1 MGENRERFLDIAKG
15 IAIICIV
22 LLHVE
27 DGVIPTSLNTFI
39 GSFMISMFYI
49 TTGWLDGYRREPL
62 PLRELVRKRWQQLA
76 VPYFWWSIIIFS
88 FDLILYIFGYYDTY
102 FIGRELYK
110 TLTLR
115 GIGTLWF
122 LPALFGGEIIWNVIR
137 RSRYPWVIGLLSL
150 VATLMLEALYLH
162 MFGGATDSITKII
175 EAPFRT
181 IYNVLGAWPGI
192 ASGFLLHRLLVRLK
206 WEHWSRWL
214 YGFFGGLFTA
224 FGYWCANY
232 WPFSFCWR
240 IAAPIMGPIG
250 VLLLSMAMGNIRYAN
265 YFNYWGRNSM
275 ALMVT
280 HYSIVMVIC
289 EIFNKFLFNEP
300 YIHGYPA
307 FIYFIAIMIV
317 EYFICEIITRKFPIL
332 LGKSLQHY
340 E

>member
-62 PLRELVRKRWQQLA
+62 PLRELVRKRWRQLA
-76 VPYFWWSIIIFS
+76 VPYFWWSVIIFS

-162 MFGGATDSITKII
+162 IFGGATDSITKII

-181 IYNVLGAWPGI
+181 MYNVLGAWPGI
-192 ASGFLLHRLLVRLK
+192 ASGFLLHRLLVRFK
-206 WEHWSRWL
+206 WKHWSRWL
-214 YGFFGGLFTA
+214 YGFFGVLFTA

-240 IAAPIMGPIG
+240 IAAPIVGPIG
-250 VLLLSMAMGNIRYAN
+250 VLLLSMAMDNICLTN
-265 YFNYWGRNSM
+265 YFNYWGRNSL

-280 HYSIVMVIC
+280 HYSIVM
-289 EIFNKFLFNEP
+289 EIFNMINQYCFNEP
-300 YIHGYPA
+300 YIQGYPSCV
-307 FIYFIAIMIV
+307 YFVAVMIV
-317 EYFICEIITRKFPIL
+317 EYYLCELILKKFPAS
-332 LGKSLQHY
+332 LGKSPL
-340 E
+340 